1 MRAIVDT
8 NVLLRFLVKSE
19 ADKVQ
24 NEAVAKLFN
33 EADEIII
40 PTHVFCELV
49 WVLTSLYKLPTE
61 KIQSVI
67 EMLLDS
73 DPKLTIKEDE
83 VTAGLEMMQCGGD
96 FADGVN
102 AYTGR
107 AMTRGQTIFVSF
119 DKKAVC
125 LLSEQG
131 VAAMSPF

>member
-1 MRAIVDT
+1 MKAVIDT

-19 ADKVQ
+19 ADKIQ
-24 NEAVAKLFN
+24 NEAVATLFN

-49 WVLTSLYKLPTE
+49 WVLTSLYKLTTE

-67 EMLLDS
+67 ETLLNS
-73 DPKLTIKEDE
+73 DPKLNIKEDE
-83 VTAGLEMMQCGGD
+83 VEAGIEMLQRGGD

-107 AMTRGQTIFVSF
+107 AMTRGKTVFVSF
-119 DKKAVC
+119 DKKAIR
-125 LLSEQG
+125 LLNEQG
-131 VAAMSPF
+131 ITAMSPL

>member
-1 MRAIVDT
+1 MKAIVDT

-19 ADKVQ
+19 VDKVQ

-49 WVLTSLYKLPTE
+49 WVLTSLYKLSSE

-67 EMLLDS
+67 EMLMDS
-73 DPKLTIKEDE
+73 DPKLNIKEDE
-83 VTAGLEMMQCGGD
+83 VEAGLEIMQRGGD

-107 AMTRGQTIFVSF
+107 IMTHGQTVFVSF
-119 DKKAVC
+119 DKKAVR

-131 VAAMSPF
+131 VTAMSPF